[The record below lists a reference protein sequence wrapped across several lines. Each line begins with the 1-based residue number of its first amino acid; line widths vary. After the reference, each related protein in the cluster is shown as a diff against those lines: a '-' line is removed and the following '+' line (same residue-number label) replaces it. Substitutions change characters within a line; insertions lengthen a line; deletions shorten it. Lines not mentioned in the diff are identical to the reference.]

1 VKILV
6 EPSGRQV
13 FCLLAECFF
22 PFSLNRL
29 FGYIFKGFSMAEDYL
44 TFALWLAVI
53 GAAAFLAAWTP
64 RFSP

>member
-1 VKILV
+1 
-6 EPSGRQV
+6 
-13 FCLLAECFF
+13 
-22 PFSLNRL
+22 
-29 FGYIFKGFSMAEDYL
+29 MAEDYL